1 MRMRI
6 SSKWRR
12 DRGRP
17 VSVEENAVALAYII
31 WQIALTAAKNL
42 HAEDFVYETDDQRI
56 AVITEYL
63 AFLVHVSDRLAYLDM
78 EDTVREGFISI
89 LAREVA
95 RHLQRNQ
102 SEIIG
107 PGDYRS
113 AFIALLNERMAEYAA
128 TAFRDNRPG
137 FECLRCL
144 GARVLAIMGN
154 TQVNR
159 WVIDQVME
167 IDAPAAVDHLQQ
179 AMDNLFGSA
188 AVSLPAPPPD

>member
-6 SSKWRR
+6 TSKWRR
-12 DRGRP
+12 DRARP

-42 HAEDFVYETDDQRI
+42 HAEDFVYETDDQRF
-56 AVITEYL
+56 AVIAEYL
-63 AFLVHVSDRLAYLDM
+63 AFLVHVSDRLAYLAM
-78 EDTVREGFISI
+78 EDTVRQSFINA
-89 LAREVA
+89 LAGEVA

-102 SEIIG
+102 REISG

-113 AFIALLNERMAEYAA
+113 AFIALLNERMAEYAS
-128 TAFRDNRPG
+128 TAFRDDRPG

-144 GARVLAIMGN
+144 GARILAIMGN

-167 IDAPAAVDHLQQ
+167 IDAPAVVDHLQQ
-179 AMDNLFGSA
+179 AMGNLFGSA
-188 AVSLPAPPPD
+188 AVSLPQPSPD

>member
-6 SSKWRR
+6 TSKWRR
-12 DRGRP
+12 DRGQP
-17 VSVEENAVALAYII
+17 VSVKENAVALAYII

-42 HAEDFVYETDDQRI
+42 HAEDFVYETDDQRF
-56 AVITEYL
+56 AVIAEYL

-78 EDTVREGFISI
+78 DDTVRESFINT

-102 SEIIG
+102 KEISG
-107 PGDYRS
+107 PGDYRA
-113 AFIALLNERMAEYAA
+113 AFIALLNERVAEYAA

-167 IDAPAAVDHLQQ
+167 IDAPAVVDHLQQ
-179 AMDNLFGSA
+179 AMANLFGSA
-188 AVSLPAPPPD
+188 AVSLSSRSQD

>member
-6 SSKWRR
+6 TSKWRR
-12 DRGRP
+12 DRGQP
-17 VSVEENAVALAYII
+17 VSLEENAVALAYII

-42 HAEDFVYETDDQRI
+42 HAEDYIYETDDQRF
-56 AVITEYL
+56 AVIAEYL

-78 EDTVREGFISI
+78 EDTVRESFIGT

-102 SEIIG
+102 REISG
-107 PGDYRS
+107 PGDYRGP
-113 AFIALLNERMAEYAA
+113 FIALLNERMAEYAA
-128 TAFRDNRPG
+128 TKFRDNQPG

-154 TQVNR
+154 SQVNR

-167 IDAPAAVDHLQQ
+167 IDGPAVVDHLRQ
-179 AMDNLFGSA
+179 AMANLFGSA
-188 AVSLPAPPPD
+188 AVSLPSQSPD